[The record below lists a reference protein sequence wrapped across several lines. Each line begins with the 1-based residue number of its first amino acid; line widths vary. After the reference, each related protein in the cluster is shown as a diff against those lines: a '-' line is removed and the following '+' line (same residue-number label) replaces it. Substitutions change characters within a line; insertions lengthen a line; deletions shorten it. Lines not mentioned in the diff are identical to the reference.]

1 MSNKSQP
8 LPENYEDAISELE
21 AIVNKMEAG
30 TLPLEQ
36 SLNSYKRGTE
46 LLHACQKTLTDVE
59 QQVHI
64 LSENNTLSA
73 LTIDKEKS
81 K

>member
-1 MSNKSQP
+1 MSNKNQP
-8 LPENYEDAISELE
+8 LPENYEDAILELE

-46 LLHACQKTLTDVE
+46 LLHACQKTLADVE
-59 QQVHI
+59 QQVRI
-64 LSENNTLSA
+64 LSKNNTLNT
-73 LTIDKEKS
+73 LIIDKEKI
-81 K
+81 